1 MAEDVQQFE
10 SPPFLQNQEV
20 ETIHAKMM
28 DVLPNDIDKG
38 EGGFPWDFTRPTAM
52 VKAEFVEY
60 NLVNTIRGIFA
71 RFCDPYLLDYHADAN
86 GIKRRPAQAAKAV
99 LQMTGKTGTE
109 IPAGFA
115 VSTAAAYNS
124 PSVSFRTDNAVTL
137 SSDPVSV
144 TITAVQAGES
154 GNVGA
159 NTIVI
164 VNTPIAG
171 LATITNP
178 SPATGG
184 VDEEDDET
192 LRARI
197 VEYEQTQGV
206 SYVGSKSDYRRWA
219 LEVVGVGTVQVEG
232 GEEGDCTV
240 KLMLTGTDG
249 NPASDEVC
257 QNVYNHIM
265 RPDDD
270 SQRLAGVNDLL
281 IVKPATKV
289 EIRISVT
296 VQLDGSVLLDAVKK
310 EIQIRVEQYYHSE
323 YNTSSWQSQTQQQ
336 GTGWKVRYTE
346 IGAAILAC
354 SGVVDYENLLING
367 GIENIPIAAGEI
379 PVTAESDITISEGT
393 VT

>member
-1 MAEDVQQFE
+1 MAEDIPFE
-10 SPPFLQNQEV
+10 VPPFLQNQEV
-20 ETIHAKMM
+20 ETIHARMM
-28 DVLPNDIDKG
+28 NTLPNDIDKG

-52 VKAEFVEY
+52 EKAEFAEY
-60 NLVNTIRGIFA
+60 NLVNTVRGIFA

-99 LQMTGKTGTE
+99 LQLSGKPGTE

-124 PSVSFRTDNAVTL
+124 PSVTFRTDSAVTL

-144 TITAVQAGES
+144 TITAVQAGAA
-154 GNVGA
+154 GNVGS
-159 NTIVI
+159 NTILI
-164 VNTPIAG
+164 VNTPITG

-178 SPATGG
+178 SPAIGG
-184 VDEEDDET
+184 VDQEDDET
-192 LRARI
+192 LRARV

-232 GEEGDCTV
+232 GEEGDCTI

-296 VQLDGSVLLDAVKK
+296 VQLDGTVLLDAVKK
-310 EIQIRVEQYYHSE
+310 EFQIRVEQYYHSE
-323 YNTSSWQSQTQQQ
+323 YNTSSWQSQVQQQ
-336 GTGWKVRYTE
+336 GSGWKVRYTE
-346 IGAAILAC
+346 IGAALLAC
-354 SGVVDYENLLING
+354 SGVVDYENLLVND

-379 PVTAESDITISEGT
+379 PVSTESDISLLEGT